1 MREVG
6 IVKWFGGYNPSTHKL
21 NDYGYIIRKN
31 KPDLY
36 FNRSHLRCKVKV
48 LKPEAAVSFEIGIN
62 FKNNMEQAFKVK
74 LLRNENLEFIIQ
86 SDTFHYLKSE
96 EKLKFLN
103 DFNEEDIEKIWVN
116 LELKL
121 KILLLFR
128 ISSENLNTEVLEKFI
143 EKDKF
148 IRAIILI
155 VWIKNH
161 RDKKTIVYDKASVL
175 LSFYLKKIL
184 DGEEE
189 AEKLRFIFPQNKN
202 YKVDINKAWSEW
214 TVFDLVQDCNDTNIA
229 EDMDAGNHEL
239 IKIVTCLYAIDKQI
253 QEAWQKELSA
263 KEDFSLG
270 QKMNKNKT

>member
-48 LKPEAAVSFEIGIN
+48 ITPEAAVSFEIGIN

-74 LLRNENLEFIIQ
+74 LLRNENLEFIML
-86 SDTFHYLKSE
+86 SDAFHYLNSE
-96 EKLKFLN
+96 EKFKFLN
-103 DFNEEDIEKIWVN
+103 DFNEEDIVKIWVN
-116 LELKL
+116 LEFKL

-175 LSFYLKKIL
+175 LSFYFKKIL

-253 QEAWQKELSA
+253 QEAW
-263 KEDFSLG
+263 
-270 QKMNKNKT
+270 